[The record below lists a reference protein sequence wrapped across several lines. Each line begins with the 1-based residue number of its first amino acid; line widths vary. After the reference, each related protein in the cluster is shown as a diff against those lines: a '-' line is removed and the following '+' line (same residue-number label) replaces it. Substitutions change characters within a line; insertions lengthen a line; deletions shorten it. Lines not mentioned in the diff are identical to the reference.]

1 LPRSPV
7 RNAASSAVKVP
18 CAWARGS
25 AETPVAIPM
34 GDSIQKI
41 TPRDGLIHSA
51 LIRRYAHSILQN
63 LTTNLKVYARELQA

>member
-1 LPRSPV
+1 
-7 RNAASSAVKVP
+7 
-18 CAWARGS
+18 
-25 AETPVAIPM
+25 M